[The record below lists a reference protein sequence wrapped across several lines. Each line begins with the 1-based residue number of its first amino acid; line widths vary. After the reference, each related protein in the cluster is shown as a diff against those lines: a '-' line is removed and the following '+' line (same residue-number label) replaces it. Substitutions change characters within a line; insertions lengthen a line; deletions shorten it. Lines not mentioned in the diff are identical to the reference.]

1 MKEHKKMYKAGKL
14 WLTATLATVTGAML
28 LTSPAFADEINSTQS
43 MPQATTSTSSTT
55 TVAGNAALASAGTV
69 SNQGQTNLGG
79 GQNRRLVNLVSRDS
93 QVLLSLSKTPQ
104 LN

>member
-43 MPQATTSTSSTT
+43 MSQATTSTSSTT
-55 TVAGNAALASAGTV
+55 TVADNAALASAGTV
-69 SNQGQTNLGG
+69 SNQGQNNLGG
-79 GQNRRLVNLVSRDS
+79 GR
-93 QVLLSLSKTPQ
+93 TGA
-104 LN
+104 

>member
-1 MKEHKKMYKAGKL
+1 MKEHKKMYKAGKF

-55 TVAGNAALASAGTV
+55 TVAGNAALAPAGTV
-69 SNQGQTNLGG
+69 SNQGQSNLG
-79 GQNRRLVNLVSRDS
+79 GQNRLLISLVSRAS